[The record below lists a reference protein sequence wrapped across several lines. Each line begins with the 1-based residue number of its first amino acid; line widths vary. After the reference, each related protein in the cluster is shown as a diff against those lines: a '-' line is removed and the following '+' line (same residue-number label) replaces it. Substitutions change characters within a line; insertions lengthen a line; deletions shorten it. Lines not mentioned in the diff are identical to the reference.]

1 MVVFAVVVSVLGT
14 VALGSAM
21 TGGAAQ
27 ASVSAGASLHVCTSG
42 QVRGSCGGPRSRSRA
57 AAIAVADHL
66 VVTPA
71 QAEQVVASYVSAA
84 RAANTVA
91 AYNAVQGPPLS
102 VLSDAQIGVAPPNNT
117 MFTLTNVQVFV
128 PRQTTYP
135 AQFLALA
142 TEPGSTNPDFRVFTK
157 RSVGAPWK
165 AVYLTPAPSSTPTIF
180 VDANDYARTVTG
192 AAGLRVEPATLP
204 HTLAAY
210 FQQSLKA
217 NRSAPLRIFDSSLSG
232 YVLNLIKADTANRE
246 TVTAAATTFPVYSYR
261 TYNGGALSFCDLAFP
276 SARRAGRN
284 RDHRRP
290 NRDLRTAGSGARI
303 DASSALPLHRYR
315 PPRPTGPDRPSR
327 EPTQRP
333 DARRR

>member
-1 MVVFAVVVSVLGT
+1 M
-14 VALGSAM
+14 
-21 TGGAAQ
+21 
-27 ASVSAGASLHVCTSG
+27 
-42 QVRGSCGGPRSRSRA
+42 
-57 AAIAVADHL
+57 ADHL

-84 RAANTVA
+84 SAANTVA

-217 NRSAPLRIFDSSLSG
+217 NRSAPSRIFDSSLSG

-261 TYNGGALSFCDLAFP
+261 TYNGGALSFVTLRFHLHAVPAGTATTVDPTAIFALLGQVPGLTQAQPYRSIDIDLLAQLALTVP
-276 SARRAGRN
+276 PASQHNALTLA
-284 RDHRRP
+284 
-290 NRDLRTAGSGARI
+290 AGSDFGAI
-303 DASSALPLHRYR
+303 SGSGTP
-315 PPRPTGPDRPSR
+315 G
-327 EPTQRP
+327 
-333 DARRR
+333 